1 LGRVSA
7 QEACE
12 VCGRTFLVG
21 EKVHSYVSVEGRH
34 EVCELCV
41 DRVAAAGW
49 LPADQEGAEERL
61 RAEAGRR
68 PGFFGRLFSRPEGGE
83 EGFVRG
89 REDFVRGEADVEEAP
104 AEPRTPRREIHELE
118 TERYDV
124 EGVWREEDGGERE
137 DEQPMRRGFP
147 GRHAEDPSAPR
158 RGRSEW
164 PAADDDA
171 DVAGTSPVRRRLGR
185 LFAPRRPDA
194 AGEASRGRADDLPA
208 PARDAAAETAHGR
221 AADPPAPARA
231 DARLSAD
238 PPAPD
243 ASGRRADLPS
253 DVPHGHAADLPSPD
267 EVPEPEHSPAPAA
280 PAPDADASP
289 APLPD
294 PAGRGM
300 RPRRLQPDLSP
311 ASRFERAIARF
322 NSSDAGRTAA
332 GLTRTLGAPSVSV
345 GDLAGEE
352 DVVRV
357 TVAWELTWYQWGVD
371 LGDELRPVFELDK
384 GYEVDE
390 IDAAA
395 RQWNASAHDGRIVM
409 VAPRRREAED
419 GRPVH
424 R

>member
-1 LGRVSA
+1 MPAANLGRVSP
-7 QEACE
+7 QDACE

-49 LPADQEGAEERL
+49 LPADQEGAEEQL
-61 RAEAGRR
+61 RAEVEHK
-68 PGFFGRLFSRPEGGE
+68 PGFLGRLFSRSEE
-83 EGFVRG
+83 DDEHFARDEGFAN
-89 REDFVRGEADVEEAP
+89 EDEEEPPAP
-104 AEPRTPRREIHELE
+104 RRREIHELE

-124 EGVWREEDGGERE
+124 EADWHDG
-137 DEQPMRRGFP
+137 
-147 GRHAEDPSAPR
+147 
-158 RGRSEW
+158 
-164 PAADDDA
+164 AADEVHDEDA
-171 DVAGTSPVRRRLGR
+171 TPSPARRRLSG
-185 LFAPRRPDA
+185 LFGPRR
-194 AGEASRGRADDLPA
+194 RGAE
-208 PARDAAAETAHGR
+208 AETPHGR
-221 AADPPAPARA
+221 AADLPAPEDPSGARA
-231 DARLSAD
+231 ER
-238 PPAPD
+238 PAPGGDSD
-243 ASGRRADLPS
+243 ARADLPA
-253 DVPHGHAADLPSPD
+253 DAPHGHAAHLPSPD
-267 EVPEPEHSPAPAA
+267 EVPEPETSPAPAA

-311 ASRFERAIARF
+311 TTRFERAVARF

-345 GDLAGEE
+345 GDLAGAE
-352 DVVRV
+352 DIVRV

-371 LGDELRPVFELDK
+371 LGDELRPVFELAR
-384 GYEVDE
+384 GFELSE

-409 VAPRRREAED
+409 VAPPRREAEN

>member
-1 LGRVSA
+1 MSHQG
-7 QEACE
+7 ACE

-34 EVCELCV
+34 QVCELCV
-41 DRVAAAGW
+41 ERVAAAGW

-61 RAEAGRR
+61 RAEAGRK
-68 PGFFGRLFSRPEGGE
+68 PGFFGRLFARAGESEREVFDEGDLSRD
-83 EGFVRG
+83 
-89 REDFVRGEADVEEAP
+89 EDEEAP
-104 AEPRTPRREIHELE
+104 AEPRAPRRREIHELE

-124 EGVWREEDGGERE
+124 EAEWRGEEEE
-137 DEQPMRRGFP
+137 SNPTRRLRL
-147 GRHAEDPSAPR
+147 GRRLGDAAAPHQ
-158 RGRSEW
+158 GRSEW
-164 PAADDDA
+164 PAADAA
-171 DVAGTSPVRRRLGR
+171 DEEDVSPSPVRRRLSR

-194 AGEASRGRADDLPA
+194 DSP
-208 PARDAAAETAHGR
+208 HGR
-221 AADPPAPARA
+221 AAD
-231 DARLSAD
+231 L
-238 PPAPD
+238 PAPD
-243 ASGRRADLPS
+243 APEASAEQRAE
-253 DVPHGHAADLPSPD
+253 VPHGQAADLPSPD
-267 EVPEPEHSPAPAA
+267 SVPEPEHSPPPPA
-280 PAPDADASP
+280 PAPAPDASP

-311 ASRFERAIARF
+311 TSRFERAIARF

-352 DVVRV
+352 DIVRI

-384 GYEVDE
+384 GYEVAE

-395 RQWNASAHDGRIVM
+395 RQWNASAHEGRIVL
-409 VAPRRREAED
+409 VAPRRQEAAD
-419 GRPVH
+419 DRPVH

>member
-1 LGRVSA
+1 MSLPAAKLSRVSA
-7 QEACE
+7 QDACE

-21 EKVHSYVSVEGRH
+21 EKVHSYVSTEGRH

-41 DRVAAAGW
+41 ARVARLGW
-49 LPADQEGAEERL
+49 LPAEQEGAEESL
-61 RAEAGRR
+61 RAGAERK
-68 PGFFGRLFSRPEGGE
+68 PGFFGRLFARGDARPDAGAAADA
-83 EGFVRG
+83 RDAPRADDAP
-89 REDFVRGEADVEEAP
+89 REPDEAP
-104 AEPRTPRREIHELE
+104 APAARRAEVHELE
-118 TERYDV
+118 TQRYDV
-124 EGVWREEDGGERE
+124 EAEWRGEEQEE
-137 DEQPMRRGFP
+137 
-147 GRHAEDPSAPR
+147 AEP
-158 RGRSEW
+158 
-164 PAADDDA
+164 
-171 DVAGTSPVRRRLGR
+171 
-185 LFAPRRPDA
+185 
-194 AGEASRGRADDLPA
+194 EAS
-208 PARDAAAETAHGR
+208 
-221 AADPPAPARA
+221 PP
-231 DARLSAD
+231 
-238 PPAPD
+238 
-243 ASGRRADLPS
+243 
-253 DVPHGHAADLPSPD
+253 
-267 EVPEPEHSPAPAA
+267 PAA
-280 PAPDADASP
+280 PAPGADAHP

-322 NSSDAGRTAA
+322 NASDAGRTAA

-371 LGDELRPVFELDK
+371 LGDELRPVFELER
-384 GYEVDE
+384 GFEVAE

-409 VAPRRREAED
+409 VAPRRREAEN

>member
-1 LGRVSA
+1 MSP
-7 QEACE
+7 QDACE

-41 DRVAAAGW
+41 DRVAAVGW
-49 LPADQEGAEERL
+49 LPADQDGAEETVRAGAERKPGFL
-61 RAEAGRR
+61 GRFFSRSYEAEAAEEPSAAAPRR
-68 PGFFGRLFSRPEGGE
+68 PE
-83 EGFVRG
+83 
-89 REDFVRGEADVEEAP
+89 
-104 AEPRTPRREIHELE
+104 THELE

-124 EGVWREEDGGERE
+124 EAEWRDAEEVEAK
-137 DEQPMRRGFP
+137 P
-147 GRHAEDPSAPR
+147 
-158 RGRSEW
+158 
-164 PAADDDA
+164 DDA
-171 DVAGTSPVRRRLGR
+171 GPSRKRRRLSG
-185 LFAPRRPDA
+185 FFGGAPSGAPA
-194 AGEASRGRADDLPA
+194 DLPA
-208 PARDAAAETAHGR
+208 PED
-221 AADPPAPARA
+221 
-231 DARLSAD
+231 
-238 PPAPD
+238 
-243 ASGRRADLPS
+243 
-253 DVPHGHAADLPSPD
+253 
-267 EVPEPEHSPAPAA
+267 VPEPDHSPAPAA

-311 ASRFERAIARF
+311 ASRFEGAIARF

-345 GDLAGEE
+345 GDLSGAE

-371 LGDELRPVFELDK
+371 LGDELRPVFELEK
-384 GYEVDE
+384 GYEVSE

-395 RQWNASAHDGRIVM
+395 RQWNASANDGRIVM
-409 VAPRRREAED
+409 VAPPRREAAN

>member
-1 LGRVSA
+1 VPAANLGRVSP
-7 QEACE
+7 QDACE

-34 EVCELCV
+34 EVCDLCV

-49 LPADQEGAEERL
+49 LPADEDGAEERM
-61 RAEAGRR
+61 RAGAERK
-68 PGFFGRLFSRPEGGE
+68 PGLLGRLFSRSDDDEPE
-83 EGFVRG
+83 
-89 REDFVRGEADVEEAP
+89 EDAP
-104 AEPRTPRREIHELE
+104 APRALEIHELE

-124 EGVWREEDGGERE
+124 EAEWREEEGEE
-137 DEQPMRRGFP
+137 D
-147 GRHAEDPSAPR
+147 AAP
-158 RGRSEW
+158 
-164 PAADDDA
+164 
-171 DVAGTSPVRRRLGR
+171 SPVRRRLGG
-185 LFAPRRPDA
+185 LFAPRRREVEPLGDA
-194 AGEASRGRADDLPA
+194 ADLPA
-208 PARDAAAETAHGR
+208 PEAFADRAPDGPAAEI
-221 AADPPAPARA
+221 
-231 DARLSAD
+231 
-238 PPAPD
+238 PAPD
-243 ASGRRADLPS
+243 ARPAARQADE
-253 DVPHGHAADLPSPD
+253 PHGPAADLPSPD
-267 EVPEPEHSPAPAA
+267 RVPEPELSTPPPAPA
-280 PAPDADASP
+280 PPADASP

-300 RPRRLQPDLSP
+300 RPRRLQPDLPP

-322 NSSDAGRTAA
+322 NGSDAGRTAV

-352 DVVRV
+352 DIVRI

-371 LGDELRPVFELDK
+371 LGDELRPVFELER
-384 GYEVDE
+384 GYEVSE

-409 VAPRRREAED
+409 VAPRRQEAEN

>member
-1 LGRVSA
+1 VSP
-7 QEACE
+7 QDACE

-41 DRVAAAGW
+41 DRVAAVGW
-49 LPADQEGAEERL
+49 LPADQDGAEEML
-61 RAEAGRR
+61 RAESERK
-68 PGFFGRLFSRPEGGE
+68 PGFFSKLFTRPERE
-83 EGFVRG
+83 KDDERG
-89 REDFVRGEADVEEAP
+89 DWDVPDERASREPAAEAP
-104 AEPRTPRREIHELE
+104 RRPEIHELE

-124 EGVWREEDGGERE
+124 EAEWREEDRE
-137 DEQPMRRGFP
+137 AKPSPARRRLSGLFGP
-147 GRHAEDPSAPR
+147 SRRRVAESEDPSSGRVR
-158 RGRSEW
+158 RG
-164 PAADDDA
+164 A
-171 DVAGTSPVRRRLGR
+171 
-185 LFAPRRPDA
+185 
-194 AGEASRGRADDLPA
+194 DLPA
-208 PARDAAAETAHGR
+208 PD
-221 AADPPAPARA
+221 APANGHA
-231 DARLSAD
+231 DA
-238 PPAPD
+238 
-243 ASGRRADLPS
+243 
-253 DVPHGHAADLPSPD
+253 PHGHAAHLPSPD
-267 EVPEPEHSPAPAA
+267 AVPEPERSAPPPAPA
-280 PAPDADASP
+280 PPADASP

-311 ASRFERAIARF
+311 ATRFERAIARF

-352 DVVRV
+352 DIVRI

-371 LGDELRPVFELDK
+371 LDDELRPVFELEK
-384 GYEVDE
+384 GYEVAE

-409 VAPRRREAED
+409 VAPPRREAAN